1 MEAKLT
7 AWLVSSTC
15 AWCEK
20 DRECVTAE
28 FSDGFI
34 GRSNLCWGCL
44 QKAVK
49 VRSKQEQPTLAKT
62 PPKS

>member
-1 MEAKLT
+1 MEAKIT
-7 AWLVSSTC
+7 AWHATNTC

-20 DRECVTAE
+20 DRECITAE
-28 FSDGFI
+28 FGDGFI

-49 VRSKQEQPTLAKT
+49 VRSRQDQSTI
-62 PPKS
+62 PKAAPKA